1 MATYI
6 ILSTLSPQA
15 FEDPKQF
22 KEVAQKV
29 TEKIR
34 QECPGVTWKESYVT
48 LGRYD
53 IVDIVESDDPVQVER
68 AALIIRGYG
77 RAQTETLP
85 ARPWS
90 QFLQSL

>member
-6 ILSTLSPQA
+6 ILSTLTPEA
-15 FEDPKQF
+15 FTDPKEF

-29 TEKIR
+29 TQKIR
-34 QECPGVTWKESYVT
+34 EECPGVVWKGSYVT
-48 LGRYD
+48 LGRFD
-53 IVDIVESDDPVQVER
+53 IVDIVESNDPAQVEK
-68 AALIIRGYG
+68 AALLIRGYG

-90 QFLQSL
+90 EFLSSL